1 VSGWE
6 RKRKLLLLDKTLPL
20 PIAVKSAT
28 ADLKTQSVSANVLK
42 RLSKSTLRSE
52 QSFMQQQTAVSVE
65 NLTVTYGAFTAVE
78 NLSFTVKTGEI
89 YGLLGPNGAGKTS
102 TIKVLVGIIEAKQ
115 GKITVYGTPLQN
127 ETEAKAHIGYVPE
140 EVVLLDTLTPRE
152 FLEFVASIRKLD
164 KNTVNQRIE
173 RFTTAFELKQ
183 YFDTPIAALSM
194 GNKQKVAIIAAL
206 LHDPPL
212 LILDEP
218 QVGLDARSSKILKEL
233 ITYHAKKGGAVIFST
248 HIMEVAEK
256 LCTRVGI
263 INKGKIISEGTVE
276 DLRKLVKTAE
286 GSLEDIFLK
295 VTEQE
300 AGMQD
305 IIKALEEE

>member
-1 VSGWE
+1 LQQS
-6 RKRKLLLLDKTLPL
+6 
-20 PIAVKSAT
+20 AVT
-28 ADLKTQSVSANVLK
+28 I
-42 RLSKSTLRSE
+42 E
-52 QSFMQQQTAVSVE
+52 Q
-65 NLTVTYGAFTAVE
+65 LTVNYGTFTAVD

-89 YGLLGPNGAGKTS
+89 YGLLGPNGAGKT
-102 TIKVLVGIIEAKQ
+102 TTLKVLVGVLEPRA
-115 GKITVYGTPLQN
+115 GKVEIFNTPLAD
-127 ETEAKAHIGYVPE
+127 EVAAKSQIGYVPE
-140 EVVLLDTLTPRE
+140 EVVLLDSLTPRE
-152 FLEFVASIRKLD
+152 FLEFTASIRKLD
-164 KNTVNQRIE
+164 ANTVNSRLE
-173 RFTTAFELKQ
+173 RLTSAFQLTQ

-206 LHDPPL
+206 MHEPRL

-218 QVGLDARSSKILKEL
+218 LVGLDARSSKILKEL
-233 ITYHAKKGGAVIFST
+233 ITFHAKKGGAVIFST

-263 INKGKIISEGTVE
+263 INQGKIVGEGTVE
-276 DLRKLVKTAE
+276 DLRKLVKSAE

-305 IIKALEEE
+305 VIKALEEE

>member
-1 VSGWE
+1 ME
-6 RKRKLLLLDKTLPL
+6 QL
-20 PIAVKSAT
+20 AV
-28 ADLKTQSVSANVLK
+28 
-42 RLSKSTLRSE
+42 RIE
-52 QSFMQQQTAVSVE
+52 G
-65 NLTVTYGAFTAVE
+65 LTVNYGTFTAVD

-89 YGLLGPNGAGKTS
+89 YGLLGPNGAGKT
-102 TIKVLVGIIEAKQ
+102 TTLKVLVGVLEPKAA
-115 GKITVYGTPLQN
+115 GKMEIFGTPISD
-127 ETEAKAHIGYVPE
+127 EAVAKAKFGYVPE
-140 EVVLLDTLTPRE
+140 EVILLDSLTPRE
-152 FLEFVASIRKLD
+152 FLEFVASIRHLEAGP
-164 KNTVNQRIE
+164 VNSRLQRL
-173 RFTTAFELKQ
+173 TSAFELTQ

-206 LHDPPL
+206 MHEPQL

-218 QVGLDARSSKILKEL
+218 LIGLDARSSRILKEL
-233 ITYHAKKGGAVIFST
+233 INFQAKKGGAVIFST

-263 INKGKIISEGTVE
+263 INKGRIVGEGTVDE
-276 DLRKLVKTAE
+276 LRKLVKSAE

-305 IIKALEEE
+305 MIKGLEEE

>member
-1 VSGWE
+1 ME
-6 RKRKLLLLDKTLPL
+6 L
-20 PIAVKSAT
+20 
-28 ADLKTQSVSANVLK
+28 
-42 RLSKSTLRSE
+42 
-52 QSFMQQQTAVSVE
+52 TAVRVE
-65 NLTVTYGAFTAVE
+65 GLVVSYGSFVAVE
-78 NLSFTVKTGEI
+78 NLSFTVRNGEI
-89 YGLLGPNGAGKTS
+89 YGLLGPNGAGKTT
-102 TIKVLVGIIEAKQ
+102 TIKVLVGVLQPRGGKVEIYNTPISDEVVAKSQ
-115 GKITVYGTPLQN
+115 
-127 ETEAKAHIGYVPE
+127 IGYVPE
-140 EVVLLDTLTPRE
+140 EVVLLDSLTPRE
-152 FLEFVASIRKLD
+152 FLEFTASIRRLD
-164 KNTVNQRIE
+164 KKTVNSRLE
-173 RFTTAFELKQ
+173 RFVSAFELNQ

-194 GNKQKVAIIAAL
+194 GNKQKVALLAAL
-206 LHDPPL
+206 LHDPKL

-218 QVGLDARSSKILKEL
+218 LIGLDARASKILKEL

-263 INKGKIISEGTVE
+263 INKGKIVGEGTVD
-276 DLRKLVKTAE
+276 DLRKLVRSAE

>member
-1 VSGWE
+1 ME
-6 RKRKLLLLDKTLPL
+6 QQA
-20 PIAVKSAT
+20 AVI
-28 ADLKTQSVSANVLK
+28 
-42 RLSKSTLRSE
+42 
-52 QSFMQQQTAVSVE
+52 VE
-65 NLTVTYGAFTAVE
+65 NLTVNYGTFTAVDK
-78 NLSFTVKTGEI
+78 LSFTVKTGEI

-102 TIKVLVGIIEAKQ
+102 TIKVLVGILEPKQ
-115 GKITVYGTPLQN
+115 GKIDIYGTPVQN
-127 ETEAKAHIGYVPE
+127 EVAAKTHIGYVPE
-140 EVVLLDTLTPRE
+140 EVVLLDSLTPRE
-152 FLEFVASIRKLD
+152 FFEFVASIRRL
-164 KNTVNQRIE
+164 NNAINPRLE

-206 LHDPPL
+206 LHDPQL
-212 LILDEP
+212 LVLDEP
-218 QVGLDARSSKILKEL
+218 LVGLDARSSKILKEL

-263 INKGKIISEGTVE
+263 INKGKIVGEGTVE
-276 DLRKLVKTAE
+276 GLRKLVKTAA

-300 AGMQD
+300 EGMQD
-305 IIKALEEE
+305 VINALEEE

>member
-1 VSGWE
+1 
-6 RKRKLLLLDKTLPL
+6 
-20 PIAVKSAT
+20 
-28 ADLKTQSVSANVLK
+28 
-42 RLSKSTLRSE
+42 
-52 QSFMQQQTAVSVE
+52 M
-65 NLTVTYGAFTAVE
+65 
-78 NLSFTVKTGEI
+78 
-89 YGLLGPNGAGKTS
+89 
-102 TIKVLVGIIEAKQ
+102 GIIEAKQ
-115 GKITVYGTPLQN
+115 GKIAIYGTSLQN
-127 ETEAKAHIGYVPE
+127 ETETKAKIGYVPE

-164 KNTVNQRIE
+164 KETVNQRLE

-218 QVGLDARSSKILKEL
+218 LVGLDARSSKILKEL
-233 ITYHAKKGGAVIFST
+233 ITHHAKKGGAVIFST

-263 INKGKIISEGTVE
+263 INKGKIVGEGTVE

-305 IIKALEEE
+305 IINALEEE